1 MVVAKIAMR
10 DRKRVVVVVV
20 VTELMIAIVVV
31 VVMEMAELVNSV
43 VMKIKNVGVISQ

>member
-1 MVVAKIAMR
+1 MVVVM
-10 DRKRVVVVVV
+10 V
-20 VTELMIAIVVV
+20 VTELMMAMVVVMRMVMVVV